1 MTTRLAYASSTAA
14 SAAPSERTLPPVAPG
29 PGRGRPAAAAAE
41 GPEEH
46 VRERAVHGL
55 AHHPREQRAGGADE
69 RARDDQQV
77 VVQDEAGGGRRDAGE
92 RVQQRDHDGHVG
104 AADRQHEEHAEQ
116 QRERAGRDEAR
127 LAVAE
132 ADARR
137 EDRRTAAAIRPLT
150 AFWPG

>member
-14 SAAPSERTLPPVAPG
+14 SLAPSERTLPPRRPA
-29 PGRGRPAAAAAE
+29 PAAAAAAAAAAE
-41 GPEEH
+41 RAEED

-77 VVQDEAGGGRRDAGE
+77 VVQDEAGRGRGDAGE
-92 RVQQRDHDGHVG
+92 RVEQRDHDGHVG

-116 QRERAGRDEAR
+116 QRERAGGDEHAP
-127 LAVAE
+127 
-132 ADARR
+132 RR
-137 EDRRTAAAIRPLT
+137 R
-150 AFWPG
+150 